1 MERWHHARSR
11 MVGVL
16 RYAHKAGW
24 TVRIVDGHEPDVSVS
39 TSALVRHWHLDGCI
53 VDGDIFKVTG
63 VPVVYCD
70 ADPRRVRGRYW
81 GISHDSRASAR
92 LAMQEL
98 LELDMPNYAFVGYC
112 AQRRWSEERLG
123 LFKREV
129 AKTDAAMHIFPSG
142 TGDFLRWERN
152 LTRWIAQLPRPCGIL
167 AANDRTGAAVLNAC
181 RDLCIAVP
189 ESVAVVGIDN
199 DECICESTAPTM
211 TSVSAD
217 YEESGFRAA
226 EMLDEVMS
234 GELSGP
240 PFVREFPVVRI
251 VRRQST
257 RKFDACAGLIK
268 RALEYIRLNAC
279 NGVGAADTFTPK
291 NVPASRTVKVYTAEG
306 ALIAEQTGS
315 GTVTLTGLD
324 FGTAE
329 AGLVYYTV
337 TEDGYDRR
345 TLERNFKLAT
355 GRTLLDAVHEVR
367 IERAQDLLRDKSVPI
382 KVIYGQCGY
391 ADDMAFR
398 RFFRTRTGVSPLAW
412 RSQC

>member
-279 NGVGAADTFTPK
+279 NGVGAAE
-291 NVPASRTVKVYTAEG
+291 VAAEVG
-306 ALIAEQTGS
+306 CA
-315 GTVTLTGLD
+315 
-324 FGTAE
+324 
-329 AGLVYYTV
+329 
-337 TEDGYDRR
+337 RR